1 MTFVINS
8 DIIIDYTLKNDMKTF
23 KQFETNQKILI
34 IVDALNLAFR
44 YKHSGARNFAEDYVR
59 TVESLAKS
67 YRAQQVIIAAD
78 QGSSSY
84 RKAIY
89 PNYKQNRKD
98 KFDQQSE
105 AEKLEFE
112 LFFEDF
118 TATLELLAESYP
130 VLRFQG
136 VEADDIAAYIVSK
149 KRRLKVDEIW
159 LMSSDKDWDL
169 LIKPG
174 VGRFSYVTR
183 KETTWESWSDQ
194 YSFEPEQYIHVKCL
208 MGDSGDNVP
217 GVPGIG
223 PKRAQ
228 QLVEEYGTTWDIINS
243 IPISGKYKYIEALN
257 QSKEQLELNYQLM
270 DLVTYC
276 QDAIGTENCKQIDE
290 ILTKCLINH

>member
-1 MTFVINS
+1 VC
-8 DIIIDYTLKNDMKTF
+8 DIIIDYTLKNDMKPFT
-23 KQFETNQKILI
+23 QFEATEKALMV
-34 IVDALNLAFR
+34 VDALNLAFR
-44 YKHSGARNFAEDYVR
+44 YKHSGARDFAEDYLR
-59 TVESLAKS
+59 TVESLKKS
-67 YRAQQVIIAAD
+67 YKAKWVIIAAD

-89 PNYKQNRKD
+89 PQYKQNRKD
-98 KFDQQSE
+98 KYDQQTE
-105 AEKLEFE
+105 AERIEFE

-118 TATLELLAESYP
+118 TTTLELLGEHYP

-136 VEADDIAAYIVSK
+136 VEADDIAAYIVGK
-149 KRRLKVDEIW
+149 KRRLALDQIW

-183 KETTWESWSDQ
+183 KEVTWDNWNDH
-194 YSFEPEQYIHVKCL
+194 YAFEPEQYISVKCL

-217 GVPGIG
+217 GVPGVG

-243 IPISGKYKYIEALN
+243 IPLHGRYKYIEALN
-257 QSKEQLELNYQLM
+257 QNKEQLALNYQLM
-270 DLVTYC
+270 DLCTYC
-276 QDAIGTENCKQIDE
+276 KDAIGPENCQQIDE
-290 ILTKCLINH
+290 ILELTIK

>member
-1 MTFVINS
+1 
-8 DIIIDYTLKNDMKTF
+8 MKSFTE
-23 KQFETNQKILI
+23 FETAKNTLM

-44 YKHSGARNFAEDYVR
+44 YKHSGARDFAEDYLR
-59 TVESLAKS
+59 TIESLKKS
-67 YRAQQVIIAAD
+67 YKARWVIIAAD

-89 PNYKQNRKD
+89 PLYKQNRKD
-98 KFDQQSE
+98 KYEQQTE
-105 AEKLEFE
+105 QEQLEFE

-118 TATLELLAESYP
+118 TSTLELLAEHYP

-136 VEADDIAAYIVSK
+136 VEADDIAAYIVGK
-149 KRRLKVDEIW
+149 KRKLGVDEIW

-183 KETTWESWSDQ
+183 KEVTWDNWNDH
-194 YSFEPEQYIHVKCL
+194 YAFEPEQYISVKCL

-217 GVPGIG
+217 GVPGVG

-243 IPISGKYKYIEALN
+243 IPIHGKYKYIEAIN
-257 QSKEQLELNYQLM
+257 QNREQLELNYQLM
-270 DLVTYC
+270 DLCTYC
-276 QDAIGTENCKQIDE
+276 ADAIGQENCKEIDG
-290 ILTKCLINH
+290 ILQLCMK